1 MSFDSWDLFC
11 VKHLKVFIYINVFIT
26 AYEMLHVFFL

>member
-1 MSFDSWDLFC
+1 MSFDSWDLFY
-11 VKHLKVFIYINVFIT
+11 VKHLKVFILMFFIT